1 MLPNIALLP
10 LHPLMHLVPTA
21 LIPLPPRNHMHMHV
35 RDALTRCLTIL
46 NRYVKRFGGV
56 QAREGLLDPGDGLE
70 EVGEF
75 VGG

>member
-1 MLPNIALLP
+1 MLPNIALLS
-10 LHPLMHLVPTA
+10 LQPLMHLVPTA

-35 RDALTRCLTIL
+35 RDTLARCLPIL
-46 NRYVKRFGGV
+46 NRHVKRFGV
-56 QAREGLLDPGDGLE
+56 VEACEGPLDSGDGLE